1 MKGRIVIRG
10 LCLMGGV
17 VMVLLM
23 GSVEEADAT
32 CNLNGVAYQTGTR
45 VGPYT
50 CMPDGSWR
58 R

>member
-1 MKGRIVIRG
+1 MKGQIVIRG
-10 LCLMGGV
+10 LCLVAGV
-17 VMVLLM
+17 VIVLMV
-23 GSVEEADAT
+23 GSVEEAAAT
-32 CNLNGVAYQTGTR
+32 CTLNGAAYQTGTR

>member
-1 MKGRIVIRG
+1 MKGKIAIRG
-10 LCLMGGV
+10 LWLVGGM
-17 VMVLLM
+17 VMVLLL
-23 GSVEEADAT
+23 GSVKEAAAT
-32 CNLNGVAYQTGTR
+32 CTLNGAAYQTGTR